1 VYKPQIV
8 IHTAAIGAVDYCEK
22 HPDQARAV
30 NIDGT
35 RNVAMACSDF
45 RSKLVLLSTNAV
57 FDGKNPPYKE
67 TDKVCPLSVYGDTK
81 VLAEDIAQT
90 LVYDT
95 LIIRTARLFGTTWPG
110 GRENWVHTI
119 KKAIVDKRKLRI
131 VTDDITNPTY
141 AGFLAISIWD
151 MIARDARGIFNV
163 AGKASMSMCNFA
175 RLLVRDLYRFDPN
188 DWIEPITSAELPDE
202 IIARPEDTSFDF
214 TKLELS
220 GVFCPPAAINAM
232 SFLARDLND

>member
-1 VYKPQIV
+1 
-8 IHTAAIGAVDYCEK
+8 
-22 HPDQARAV
+22 
-30 NIDGT
+30 
-35 RNVAMACSDF
+35 
-45 RSKLVLLSTNAV
+45 
-57 FDGKNPPYKE
+57 
-67 TDKVCPLSVYGDTK
+67 
-81 VLAEDIAQT
+81 
-90 LVYDT
+90 
-95 LIIRTARLFGTTWPG
+95 
-110 GRENWVHTI
+110 
-119 KKAIVDKRKLRI
+119 VDKRKLRI

-151 MIARDARGIFNV
+151 MIVRDARGIFNV